1 MLISDQYRAE
11 NAKQHTD
18 STGYGEK
25 GYKHLEDVIYMLR
38 RDQCQSALDYGCG
51 KGSLSNHAKRVCEIP
66 IQNYDPAIPE
76 FNIEPHPVDLVICTD
91 VLEHIEPL
99 CLDDVLSHIAE
110 LAQKAVYLQIATRP
124 AKRLLSDGRNAHLI
138 IREPYFWFDNLR
150 HHFDITELR
159 VIPDH
164 SIVVSGKPY
173 GSIYK

>member
-11 NAKQHTD
+11 NARQHTE

-25 GYKHLEDVIYMLR
+25 GYKHLQDILYLIQREG
-38 RDQCQSALDYGCG
+38 CKSALDYGCG
-51 KGSLSNHAKRVCEIP
+51 KASLSRHAKRVSEVP

-76 FNIEPHPVDLVICTD
+76 YNVEPTPVDLVVCTD

-99 CLDDVLSHIAE
+99 CLNSVLEHIAV

-124 AKRLLSDGRNAHLI
+124 AKRILSDGRNAHLLV
-138 IREPYFWFDNLR
+138 REPYFWLDNLR
-150 HHFDITELR
+150 NHFDIIEMR

-164 SIVVSGKPY
+164 SMIVLGKPY
-173 GSIYK
+173 GSVYK